1 MSDSQANRDSSK
13 SDSAASID
21 ASARDEIDK
30 ILDEVEQLRNELGG
44 TAKKTLLPSEE
55 GGDSME
61 ETLSTLAET
70 PSESEEAII
79 FDEAPKAPL
88 QENVVKFPQ
97 AAQPLHNTQSNSA
110 DEQSAQAGSL
120 KMTLSGSM
128 TLKLSYEYEG
138 QEVSIGFA
146 DQYLQ
151 ISLADGTEFKIPV
164 GSRTAQAR
172 KKVA

>member
-1 MSDSQANRDSSK
+1 MSDSQANRDSST
-13 SDSAASID
+13 SID
-21 ASARDEIDK
+21 DSARDEIDK

-61 ETLSTLAET
+61 ETLAALAEA
-70 PSESEEAII
+70 PSDSEEAIT
-79 FDEAPKAPL
+79 FDEAPKTPL

-97 AAQPLHNTQSNSA
+97 AAQPAQNVLSSSMS
-110 DEQSAQAGSL
+110 DESTQAGSL
-120 KMTLSGSM
+120 SMTLSGSM